1 MGKIPKRKGQ
11 AINGKG
17 VSVIAA
23 AALIFLLPIVLAY
36 MVDFAILFGDEE
48 EDNAAFYSVDF
59 VGFNSTVPVFESDI
73 DQNSFFEGKYMTYD
87 GQAPFYLNAGNAG
100 TTKCNQYNYPFSMPS
115 QSSIQEH
122 LEPVDYAMIQ
132 LTGGYTTNG
141 AYEPQMSNYTV
152 PIGCSTA
159 LRNSNGAIT
168 GSSSYYFDPM
178 NAGAIIN
185 YTNSDMEGISNT
197 CCGSGMP
204 ISVGSQN
211 YANPYDGPYPLVTY
225 DYSRYWGHLPNCNYY
240 DVASSK
246 SQFIDSYCGD
256 SNIDIVY
263 PWKQIIPDQ
272 EKASTSFKFEFLS
285 QVGSTVCTSD
295 IFDDS
300 LVDYTLNF
308 SVFSK
313 YSDSGSFNIFNDFAE
328 NNFEVKG
335 TSSFFNGFVTNTVN
349 AVEYCK
355 PYLKID
361 VELNYAQLMQLI
373 ELQKETDRPDAISGQ
388 YWNPDHWKFV
398 RLEIDNIRSE
408 DGNSF
413 RSDGLVHPFNQ
424 EGGYNETN
432 NDILTSVLSNQFIVE
447 PTNFVLRIEMLI
459 LGIVLLAGAFASTPA
474 WDPLKGWLKR

>member
-59 VGFNSTVPVFESDI
+59 VGYNSTVPVFESDP
-73 DQNSFFEGKYMTYD
+73 DTNAFFEGKYMSYD

-100 TTKCNQYNYPFSMPS
+100 ATKCNEFNYPFSIPS
-115 QSSIQEH
+115 ESQIEDH
-122 LEPVDYAMIQ
+122 LEPVDYAMIT
-132 LTGGYTTNG
+132 LAGGYTTNG

-152 PIGCSTA
+152 PLGCSTA
-159 LRNSNGAIT
+159 LRNSNGNLT
-168 GSSSYYFDPM
+168 GQSTYLLGTQ

-185 YTNSDMEGISNT
+185 YTNAGGST
-197 CCGSGMP
+197 AYCGVGLP
-204 ISVGSQN
+204 ITLGSQSC
-211 YANPYDGPYPLVTY
+211 ANPYEGPYPLVTY
-225 DYSRYWGHLPNCNYY
+225 DYSRYWAHLPNCNYY
-240 DVASSK
+240 DIASSK
-246 SQFIDSYCGD
+246 SQFFDSYCGD

-263 PWKQIIPDQ
+263 PWDQLFPDPD
-272 EKASTSFKFEFLS
+272 KASSVFRFEFLS
-285 QVGSTVCTSD
+285 QTGSTVCTSD

-308 SVFSK
+308 TAFSK
-313 YSDSGSFNIFNDFAE
+313 YSDSGSFNLFNDFSDY
-328 NNFEVKG
+328 NFEVKG
-335 TSSFFNGFVTNTVN
+335 TSSFFNGFVTETVN
-349 AVEYCK
+349 LVEYCK
-355 PYLKID
+355 PYLKIEI
-361 VELNYAQLMQLI
+361 ELNYAQLMQLT
-373 ELQKETDRPDAISGQ
+373 ELQKQTDRPDPINGEF
-388 YWNPDHWKFV
+388 WNPNHWKFV

-432 NDILTSVLSNQFIVE
+432 NDILTSVLSNQFVVE